1 MHEAS
6 AQIGIPVL
14 EQRVDDLNG
23 EREYLD
29 ANLSLAF
36 DLDERVVVVLI
47 LTASASACV
56 VEALR
61 SYGLLAAGELG
72 RRGRLDYLVVAEG
85 RVALDERCLPSAS
98 FTLYP
103 LSASRYSSAPSKY
116 DDDED
121 DADNDDDVFVDD
133 EKRP

>member
-1 MHEAS
+1 M
-6 AQIGIPVL
+6 
-14 EQRVDDLNG
+14 
-23 EREYLD
+23 
-29 ANLSLAF
+29 
-36 DLDERVVVVLI
+36 VVLI
-47 LTASASACV
+47 LTASASASV
-56 VEALR
+56 VEGLR

-85 RVALDERCLPSAS
+85 RVALDER